1 MKSALQPYFDKRDF
15 KITSEPTG
23 GKASRGA
30 LSFVV
35 QKHAATRLHY
45 DFRLELDGTL
55 KSWAVPKGPSLD
67 PADKRM
73 AVHVEDHPIAYASF
87 EGTIPKGQYGA
98 GEVIVWDKGTW
109 EPVGDARAGYRAG
122 KLKFRLHGQKLQGG
136 WTLVRMH
143 GREGERQEPWLL
155 IKERDDAARP
165 AAEYSIVEAE
175 PASVVSGTT
184 IEDKPTASAQEAA
197 ADDSKRKARAD
208 DRERKAPSGAA
219 QRKAP
224 AKAAA
229 KTAAVRSTRTSHRV
243 TAPSLPAGA
252 VKARLP
258 ATLLP
263 QLATLVSEAPRDPG
277 WIYEI
282 KFDGYRLLARVDEAS
297 DDVRLFTR
305 RGNDWSA
312 RMPGLV
318 EAVRALGIGSGWLD
332 GEIVVNGA
340 RGVPD
345 FNALQNAFESS
356 RVDDVQYFVFDLPY
370 WGGQDLRNVPL
381 VERRAHL
388 AALLERAPRSERI
401 RFSQDFDSTPEELL
415 QNACRMR
422 LEGVIGKRADAPYV
436 SRRSPTWIKLKCTK
450 RQEFVIGG
458 WTDPQGSRTGI
469 GSLLLGI
476 HDENGHLRFAGGV
489 GSGFDQKTL
498 RSVKAALDAIPA
510 EKTPF
515 FEKPRDVRGH
525 WVEPRLVAEVSFG
538 EWTPDGRIRHSVF
551 HGLRDDKDASAIGR
565 EQAVAPTGA
574 DAKASGS
581 GNGKGNEKASA
592 TSKAPVKSTSTST
605 SRTKSKSKAK
615 SSGEATVEGIRIS
628 HPDRVVD
635 TTTGITKLEIVNH
648 YLEAARLILPH
659 LVKRPVSLVRAPA
672 GLAGHLVFQRHAG
685 ALRIPELR
693 ELDPAFSP
701 DHEPM
706 VEVDSF
712 TALIGAA
719 QANVIE
725 FHTWNAT
732 TRDAAHP
739 DRIVFDLDPG
749 EGVAWRKMQDG
760 AELMRSL
767 LEQLGLASFLKTSGG
782 KGLHVV
788 VPIAPKQDWDTV
800 KDLAKRIVEH
810 MAATIPERF
819 VAKSGPKNRVGRIFV
834 DYLRN
839 GFGATTACAWSAR
852 ARPGLGVSVPCEW
865 DELGSVTG
873 GDHWTIRNVHERIE
887 ERSDAWRGYA
897 LTKQNAAKAMKAIG
911 VERVA
916 AGA

>member
-1 MKSALQPYFDKRDF
+1 MKSALQPYFEKRDF

-23 GKASRGA
+23 GRSSAGA

-45 DFRLELDGTL
+45 DFRLELDGSL

-73 AVHVEDHPIAYASF
+73 AVHVEDHPIDYGRF

-98 GEVIVWDKGTW
+98 GKVIVWDNGTW
-109 EPVGDARAGYRAG
+109 EPVGDAHAGYRDG
-122 KLKFRLHGQKLQGG
+122 KLKFRLHGKKLNGG

-143 GREGERQEPWLL
+143 GRAGERQEPWLL

-165 AAEYSIVEAE
+165 ASEYSVVDAA
-175 PASVVSGTT
+175 PASVLSDMT
-184 IEDKPTASAQEAA
+184 IETKPTAAPKEAA
-197 ADDSKRKARAD
+197 ADGVKRTAR
-208 DRERKAPSGAA
+208 SGAA
-219 QRKAP
+219 KKALPTNAAKRKAP
-224 AKAAA
+224 AKAAQQTPA
-229 KTAAVRSTRTSHRV
+229 RSTRTGHRL
-243 TAPSLPAGA
+243 TAPSVPAGA
-252 VKARLP
+252 IEARLP

-282 KFDGYRLLARVDEAS
+282 KFDGYRLLARIDG

-312 RMPGLV
+312 RMAGLV
-318 EAVRALGIGSGWLD
+318 DAVRALAIGSGWLD

-340 RGVPD
+340 NGVPD
-345 FNALQNAFESS
+345 FNALQNAFESA
-356 RVDDVQYFVFDLPY
+356 RVDEIQYFVFDLPY
-370 WGGQDLRNVPL
+370 WGGHDLRDVPL
-381 VERRAHL
+381 AERRALL
-388 AALLERAPRSERI
+388 AALLERAPPTERI
-401 RFSQDFDSTPEELL
+401 RFSQDFESSPEELL
-415 QNACRMR
+415 ENACRMR
-422 LEGVIGKRADAPYV
+422 LEGMIGKRSDAPYV
-436 SRRSPTWIKLKCTK
+436 SRRSPTWIKLKCTQ
-450 RQEFVIGG
+450 RQEFVVGG

-476 HDENGHLRFAGGV
+476 HDEAGRLRFAGGV

-498 RSVKAALDAIPA
+498 RSVKQALAAIPA
-510 EKTPF
+510 GTTPF

-525 WVEPRLVAEVSFG
+525 WVQPALVAEVSFG
-538 EWTPDGRIRHSVF
+538 EWTPDGRIRHAVF
-551 HGLRDDKDASAIGR
+551 HGLRDDTDAGTISLELPAAAAKTSRGTR
-565 EQAVAPTGA
+565 SGEAAQTGA
-574 DAKASGS
+574 PAKSR
-581 GNGKGNEKASA
+581 
-592 TSKAPVKSTSTST
+592 AP
-605 SRTKSKSKAK
+605 AK
-615 SSGEATVEGIRIS
+615 SSKAAKGSHDATVEGVRIS
-628 HPDRVVD
+628 HPERIVD
-635 TTTGITKLEIVNH
+635 ATTGITKLDIVNY
-648 YLEAARLILPH
+648 YLDASRLILPH
-659 LVKRPVSLVRAPA
+659 LVERPVSLVRAPG

-693 ELDPAFSP
+693 ELDPKISP

-719 QANVIE
+719 QANVVE

-732 TRDAAHP
+732 TSDTGHP

-749 EGVAWRKMQDG
+749 EGLAWRKMQEG
-760 AELMRSL
+760 AELVHSL
-767 LEQLGLASFLKTSGG
+767 LEQLGLRSFLKTSGG

-788 VPIAPKQDWDTV
+788 VPLAPKEDWDTV
-800 KDLAKRIVEH
+800 RELAKRIVEH

-819 VAKSGPKNRVGRIFV
+819 VARSGPKNRVGRIFV

-852 ARPGLGVSVPCEW
+852 ARPGLGVSVTCAWE
-865 DELGSVTG
+865 ELGTITG
-873 GDHWTIRNVHERIE
+873 GAHWTIRNVHERIE
-887 ERSDAWRGYA
+887 ERGDDPWRGYVRA
-897 LTKQNAAKAMKAIG
+897 RQSAVKAMKAIG
-911 VERVA
+911 VERA
-916 AGA
+916 AA

>member
-1 MKSALQPYFDKRDF
+1 MKSALRPYLEKRNFDV
-15 KITSEPTG
+15 TSEPTG
-23 GKASRGA
+23 GKATRGA
-30 LSFVV
+30 LSFVI

-67 PADKRM
+67 PGDKRM
-73 AVHVEDHPIAYASF
+73 AVHVEDHPLDYASF

-98 GEVIVWDKGTW
+98 GQVIVWDNGTW
-109 EPVGDARAGYRAG
+109 EPVGDAREGLRAG
-122 KLKFRLHGQKLQGG
+122 KLKFRLHGKKLHGG

-155 IKERDDAARP
+155 IKERDDEARP
-165 AAEYSIVEAE
+165 ASEYDVTVAE
-175 PASVVSGTT
+175 PKSVLSDRT
-184 IEDKPTASAQEAA
+184 IVDKATASPRAAA
-197 ADDSKRKARAD
+197 ADDSKQKTPAR
-208 DRERKAPSGAA
+208 RAA
-219 QRKAP
+219 R
-224 AKAAA
+224 
-229 KTAAVRSTRTSHRV
+229 KTATKRARSTASDDDGEPRHASPTSHRV

-252 VKARLP
+252 VRARLP

-263 QLATLVSEAPRDPG
+263 QLATLVGEAPHDAG
-277 WIYEI
+277 WIWEI
-282 KFDGYRLLARVDEAS
+282 KFDGYRLLARVDG

-305 RGNDWSA
+305 RGNDWSE
-312 RMPGLV
+312 RMPALV
-318 EAVRALGIGSGWLD
+318 DAVRALGVGSAWID

-340 RGVPD
+340 HGVPD
-345 FNALQNAFESS
+345 FNALQNAFESA
-356 RVDDVQYFVFDLPY
+356 RVADIQYYVFDLPY
-370 WGGQDLRNVPL
+370 WNGHALRDVAL
-381 VERRAHL
+381 VERRALL
-388 AALLERAPRSERI
+388 AALLERSEPQERI
-401 RFSQDFDSTPEELL
+401 RFSQDFDSRPEELL

-422 LEGVIGKRADAPYV
+422 LEGMIGKRADAPYV
-436 SRRSPTWIKLKCTK
+436 SRRSPTWIKLKCTQ

-476 HDENGHLRFAGGV
+476 HDEAGHLRFAGAV

-498 RSVKAALDAIPA
+498 RAVKSALDAVA
-510 EKTPF
+510 TDATPF
-515 FEKPRDVRGH
+515 FDKPRDVRGH

-565 EQAVAPTGA
+565 EQAVAPAAATRKTT
-574 DAKASGS
+574 KA
-581 GNGKGNEKASA
+581 A
-592 TSKAPVKSTSTST
+592 TSVAAKRGAAKTAVAKRAGAKSTP
-605 SRTKSKSKAK
+605 TKAAK
-615 SSGEATVEGIRIS
+615 RGTDATVEGIRIS
-628 HPDRVVD
+628 HPERVVD
-635 TTTGITKLEIVNH
+635 TTTGITKLEIVNY
-648 YLEAARLILPH
+648 YLDVAKLILPH
-659 LVKRPVSLVRAPA
+659 LVQRPVSLVRAPG
-672 GLAGHLVFQRHAG
+672 GLAGQLVFQRHAG
-685 ALRIPELR
+685 ALKIPELR
-693 ELDPAFSP
+693 EVDAAFSP

-732 TRDAAHP
+732 TKDAAHP

-749 EGVAWRKMQDG
+749 EGIAWKKMQEG

-767 LEQLGLASFLKTSGG
+767 LEQIGLESFLKTSGG

-788 VPIAPKQDWDTV
+788 VPIAPKDGWDAV
-800 KDLAKRIVEH
+800 RELAKGIVEH
-810 MAATIPERF
+810 MAATLPERF
-819 VAKSGPKNRVGRIFV
+819 VAKSGAKNRVGRIFV

-852 ARPGLGVSVPCEW
+852 ARPGLGISVPCAW
-865 DELGSVTG
+865 DELGAITSG
-873 GDHWTIRNVHERIE
+873 AHWTIRSAHERIE
-887 ERSDAWRGYA
+887 ERGDPWRGYA
-897 LTKQNAAKAMKAIG
+897 QTKQSAAKAMKAIAKA
-911 VERVA
+911 R
-916 AGA
+916 GAP

>member
-1 MKSALQPYFDKRDF
+1 MKSALQPYLRKRDF
-15 KITSEPTG
+15 QVTSEPTG
-23 GKASRGA
+23 GKATKQGA
-30 LSFVV
+30 LSFVI

-67 PADKRM
+67 PRDKRM
-73 AVHVEDHPIAYASF
+73 AVHVEDHPLDYASF

-98 GEVIVWDKGTW
+98 GKVIVWDRGTW

-122 KLKFRLHGQKLQGG
+122 KLKFRLAGTKLHGG

-143 GREGERQEPWLL
+143 GRAGERQEPWLL

-165 AAEYSIVEAE
+165 AEDFSVVEAE
-175 PASVVSGTT
+175 PGSVLSDLTIDDGPPATKTPTRGSPKPVATARKAS
-184 IEDKPTASAQEAA
+184 PRAA
-197 ADDSKRKARAD
+197 AAATRSA
-208 DRERKAPSGAA
+208 KAPTD
-219 QRKAP
+219 AP
-224 AKAAA
+224 A
-229 KTAAVRSTRTSHRV
+229 
-243 TAPSLPAGA
+243 LPAGA
-252 VKARLP
+252 VKARMP

-263 QLATLVSEAPRDPG
+263 QLATLVSAPPSDG
-277 WIYEI
+277 EWIYEI
-282 KFDGYRLLARVDEAS
+282 KFDGYRLLARVDGGE
-297 DDVRLFTR
+297 VRLFTR

-318 EAVRALGIGSGWLD
+318 DAVRTLAIGTGWLD
-332 GEIVVNGA
+332 GEIVVSGA
-340 RGVPD
+340 DGVPD
-345 FNALQNAFESS
+345 FNALQNAFESAHADEI
-356 RVDDVQYFVFDLPY
+356 RYFVFDLPY
-370 WGGQDLRNVPL
+370 WNGHDLRQVPL
-381 VERRAHL
+381 VDRRALL
-388 AALLERAPRSERI
+388 AALVDRAPPQERI
-401 RFSQDFDSTPEELL
+401 RFSQDFDSGPEELL
-415 QNACRMR
+415 QKACRMR
-422 LEGVIGKRADAPYV
+422 LEGMIGKRTDATYV
-436 SRRSPTWIKLKCTK
+436 SRRSPTWIKLKCTQ
-450 RQEFVIGG
+450 RQEFVVGG
-458 WTDPQGSRTGI
+458 WTDPQGSRTAI

-476 HDENGHLRFAGGV
+476 HDEAGQLRFAGGV

-498 RSVKAALDAIPA
+498 TAVKKALNAIPA
-510 EKTPF
+510 EHTPF
-515 FEKPRDVRGH
+515 FELPRDVRGH
-525 WVEPRLVAEVSFG
+525 WVQPKLVAEVSFG

-551 HGLRDDKDASAIGR
+551 HGLRDDKDAGAIGR
-565 EQAVAPTGA
+565 ERAATPEEVSAASAATAKPGA
-574 DAKASGS
+574 RAKPAAKAGTRIEATREPNAKASPAA
-581 GNGKGNEKASA
+581 KTTATTT
-592 TSKAPVKSTSTST
+592 TSKERAD
-605 SRTKSKSKAK
+605 
-615 SSGEATVEGIRIS
+615 ATVAGLRIS

-635 TTTGITKLEIVNH
+635 RATGISKLEIVNY
-648 YLEAARLILPH
+648 YLEVARLILPH
-659 LVKRPVSLVRAPA
+659 LAKRPVSLVRAPA

-732 TRDAAHP
+732 TRDPAHP

-749 EGVAWRKMQDG
+749 EGVGWQQMREG
-760 AELMRSL
+760 AALLRSL
-767 LEQLGLASFLKTSGG
+767 LQQLGLESFLKTSGG

-788 VPIAPKQDWDTV
+788 VPVAAKEEWDTV
-800 KDLAKRIVEH
+800 RELARRIVEH

-852 ARPGLGVSVPCEW
+852 ARPGLGVSVPCAW
-865 DELGSVTG
+865 DELDAVSG
-873 GDHWTIRNVHERIE
+873 GDHWTIRNAHERIE
-887 ERSDAWRGYA
+887 EHADPWRGYA
-897 LTKQNAAKAMKAIG
+897 QAKQSAAKAMKAIG
-911 VERVA
+911 MERA
-916 AGA
+916 TA

>member
-1 MKSALQPYFDKRDF
+1 MKSALQPYFEKRNFDV
-15 KITSEPTG
+15 TREPTG
-23 GKASRGA
+23 GKATRGA

-67 PADKRM
+67 PHDKRM
-73 AVHVEDHPIAYASF
+73 AVHVEDHPIDYASF

-98 GEVIVWDKGTW
+98 GQVIVWDNGTW
-109 EPVGDARAGYRAG
+109 EPIGDARAGLSAG
-122 KLKFRLHGQKLQGG
+122 KLKFRLHGKKLRGG

-155 IKERDDAARP
+155 IKERDDEARP
-165 AAEYSIVEAE
+165 VAEYDVTVAE
-175 PASVVSGTT
+175 PKSVLSNRT
-184 IEDKPTASAQEAA
+184 IADKATASPREAA
-197 ADDSKRKARAD
+197 ADDSKRKTPAR
-208 DRERKAPSGAA
+208 RGR
-219 QRKAP
+219 
-224 AKAAA
+224 
-229 KTAAVRSTRTSHRV
+229 KTATKRARSDSNSDDDGDGGGSPHTSRTSHRI

-252 VKARLP
+252 VRARLP

-263 QLATLVSEAPRDPG
+263 QLATLVDEAPHDAG
-277 WIYEI
+277 WIWEI
-282 KFDGYRLLARVDEAS
+282 KFDGYRLLARVDATS
-297 DDVRLFTR
+297 DEVRLFTR
-305 RGNDWSA
+305 RGNDWTE

-318 EAVRALGIGSGWLD
+318 DAVRRLGIGSAWLD

-340 RGVPD
+340 HGVPD
-345 FNALQNAFESS
+345 FNALQNAFESA
-356 RVDDVQYFVFDLPY
+356 RVADIQYYVFDLPF
-370 WGGQDLRNVPL
+370 WNGHDLRNVPL
-381 VERRAHL
+381 VERRALL
-388 AALLERAPRSERI
+388 AALLDRAEPQERI
-401 RFSQDFDSTPEELL
+401 RFSHDFDSSPAELL

-422 LEGVIGKRADAPYV
+422 LEGMIGKRADAPYV
-436 SRRSPTWIKLKCTK
+436 SRRSPTWIKLKCTQ

-476 HDENGHLRFAGGV
+476 HDEAGHLRFAGAV
-489 GSGFDQKTL
+489 GSGFDQATL
-498 RSVKAALDAIPA
+498 RAVKSALDAVPA
-510 EKTPF
+510 AQTPF

-538 EWTPDGRIRHSVF
+538 EWTPDGRVRHSVF
-551 HGLRDDKDASAIGR
+551 HGLRDDKDAGAIGR
-565 EQAVAPTGA
+565 EQAVAPAAAARKTATTATSVGGKRGA
-574 DAKASGS
+574 TKTTSAKTAAAKSARAASTPAKA
-581 GNGKGNEKASA
+581 
-592 TSKAPVKSTSTST
+592 
-605 SRTKSKSKAK
+605 AK
-615 SSGEATVEGIRIS
+615 RGGDANVEGIRIS

-635 TTTGITKLEIVNH
+635 ATTGITKLEIVNY
-648 YLEAARLILPH
+648 YLDVAKVILPH

-672 GLAGHLVFQRHAG
+672 GLAGQLVFQRHAG
-685 ALRIPELR
+685 ALKIPELR
-693 ELDPAFSP
+693 EVAAAFSP

-732 TRDAAHP
+732 TKDAAHP

-749 EGVAWRKMQDG
+749 EGVAWKAMQEG

-767 LEQLGLASFLKTSGG
+767 LEQIGLASFLKTSGG

-788 VPIAPKQDWDTV
+788 VPIAPKDDWDAV
-800 KDLAKRIVEH
+800 RELAKRTVEH
-810 MAATIPERF
+810 MAATLPERF
-819 VAKSGPKNRVGRIFV
+819 VAKSGAKNRVGRIFV

-852 ARPGLGVSVPCEW
+852 ARPGLGISVPCAW
-865 DELGSVTG
+865 DELGAITSG
-873 GDHWTIRNVHERIE
+873 AHWTIRNAHERIE
-887 ERSDAWRGYA
+887 ERGEPWRGYA
-897 LTKQNAAKAMKAIG
+897 QTRQSAAKAMKAIG
-911 VERVA
+911 VARGA
-916 AGA
+916 A

>member
-1 MKSALQPYFDKRDF
+1 MKSALQPYFEKRNFDV
-15 KITSEPTG
+15 TREPTG
-23 GKASRGA
+23 GKATRGA

-67 PADKRM
+67 PHDKRM
-73 AVHVEDHPIAYASF
+73 AVHVEDHPIDYASF

-98 GEVIVWDKGTW
+98 GQVIVWDNGTW
-109 EPVGDARAGYRAG
+109 EPIGDARAGLSAG
-122 KLKFRLHGQKLQGG
+122 KLKFRLHGKKLRGG

-155 IKERDDAARP
+155 IKERDDEARP
-165 AAEYSIVEAE
+165 VAEYDVTVAE
-175 PASVVSGTT
+175 PKSVLSNRT
-184 IEDKPTASAQEAA
+184 IADRATASPREAA
-197 ADDSKRKARAD
+197 ADDSKRKTPVR
-208 DRERKAPSGAA
+208 RGR
-219 QRKAP
+219 
-224 AKAAA
+224 
-229 KTAAVRSTRTSHRV
+229 KTATKRARSDSNSDDDGDGGGSPHTSRTSHRI

-252 VKARLP
+252 VRARLP

-263 QLATLVSEAPRDPG
+263 QLATLVDEAPHDAG
-277 WIYEI
+277 WIWEI
-282 KFDGYRLLARVDEAS
+282 KFDGYRLLARVDATS
-297 DDVRLFTR
+297 DEVRLFTR
-305 RGNDWSA
+305 RGNDWTE

-318 EAVRALGIGSGWLD
+318 DAVRRLGIGSAWLD

-340 RGVPD
+340 HGVPD
-345 FNALQNAFESS
+345 FNALQNAFESA
-356 RVDDVQYFVFDLPY
+356 RVADIQYYVFDLPF
-370 WGGQDLRNVPL
+370 WNGHDLRNVPL
-381 VERRAHL
+381 VERRALL
-388 AALLERAPRSERI
+388 AALLDRAEPQERI
-401 RFSQDFDSTPEELL
+401 RFSHDFDSSPAELL

-422 LEGVIGKRADAPYV
+422 LEGMIGKRADAPYV
-436 SRRSPTWIKLKCTK
+436 SRRSPTWIKLKCTQ

-476 HDENGHLRFAGGV
+476 HDEAGHLRFAGAV
-489 GSGFDQKTL
+489 GSGFDQATL
-498 RSVKAALDAIPA
+498 RAVKSALDAVPA
-510 EKTPF
+510 AQTPF

-538 EWTPDGRIRHSVF
+538 EWTPDGRVRHSVF
-551 HGLRDDKDASAIGR
+551 HGLRDDKDAGAIGR
-565 EQAVAPTGA
+565 EQAVAPAAAARKTATTATSVGGKRGA
-574 DAKASGS
+574 TKTTSAKTAAAKSARAASTPAKA
-581 GNGKGNEKASA
+581 
-592 TSKAPVKSTSTST
+592 
-605 SRTKSKSKAK
+605 AK
-615 SSGEATVEGIRIS
+615 RGGDANVEGIRIS

-635 TTTGITKLEIVNH
+635 ATTGITKLEIVNY
-648 YLEAARLILPH
+648 YLDVAKLILPH

-672 GLAGHLVFQRHAG
+672 GLAGQLVFQRHAG
-685 ALRIPELR
+685 ALKIPELR
-693 ELDPAFSP
+693 EVAAAFSP

-732 TRDAAHP
+732 TKDAAHP

-749 EGVAWRKMQDG
+749 EGVAWKAMQEG

-767 LEQLGLASFLKTSGG
+767 LEQIGLASFLKTSGG

-788 VPIAPKQDWDTV
+788 VPIAPKDDWDAV
-800 KDLAKRIVEH
+800 RELAKRTVEH
-810 MAATIPERF
+810 MAATLPERF
-819 VAKSGPKNRVGRIFV
+819 VAKSGAKNRVGRIFV

-852 ARPGLGVSVPCEW
+852 ARPGLGISVPCAW
-865 DELGSVTG
+865 DELGAITSG
-873 GDHWTIRNVHERIE
+873 AHWTIRNAHERIE
-887 ERSDAWRGYA
+887 ERGEPWRGYA
-897 LTKQNAAKAMKAIG
+897 QTRQSAAKAMKAIG
-911 VERVA
+911 VARGA
-916 AGA
+916 A